1 MCVSASHIS
10 HDLNIFCSIPQVR
23 RAATRQDHVKINASV
38 RTQRWHLFSLKTEG
52 RSTASGA
59 STLQSEAEKLN
70 TVLRT
75 QLTC

>member
-1 MCVSASHIS
+1 MYVSASHIS

-23 RAATRQDHVKINASV
+23 RAATRQDHVNIHASV
-38 RTQRWHLFSLKTEG
+38 RAQLWHLLSLKTEG

-59 STLQSEAEKLN
+59 STFQSEAEKLN
-70 TVLRT
+70 TDLRT